1 MGVKLADISLRWKL
15 ASVTVLAVVLALVA
29 SGFIMSNYDV
39 RTYQDEKVASIRST
53 AEIIAQSVSTALVFN
68 DADAA
73 QELLKSLESNPE
85 ILAAAVY
92 DTSSKWIARYT
103 VDEKQTP
110 IPENSQQAG
119 FQFSGDQLSIFA
131 PVQSTEGGVGVVY
144 VRARVESAF
153 ARHVRYVGIL
163 VFVGLLALAVVLPI
177 SLWLHRIIS
186 NPLEKLAASNAIIQN
201 TLGSVDHAIVVV
213 SPDMKIELLNDY
225 ALRMFGRYHTKLYV
239 GASFAEAM
247 RDGHDALNLSPEAR
261 AVVMER
267 LYSREY
273 IRGHYAMPDGS
284 VIEYRQS
291 PLPAGGFVC
300 TYTDVSEEKRLQEQ
314 LLIAKAKAEE
324 ADAAKSH
331 FLAAMSH
338 EIRTPMNGVIGVVEL
353 LRATPLVDEQRQ
365 MVDIIRQSGITLL
378 DVINDILDYS
388 KIEAGRMTIEKT
400 QFDLGD
406 VVESTAAVI
415 GGHTKSK
422 FLDISCSVDPAIDA
436 VVVGDP
442 VRIRQIILNLMGNA
456 IKFTERG
463 KVSVR
468 AKVETVTDDET
479 TVRFEVSDTGIGIPA
494 EKQAKL
500 FEAFTQADYSTT
512 RRFGGTGLGL
522 SISKN
527 LAILMGGEIG
537 VTSTLGEGS
546 TFWFRLP
553 FQRVAPEYRASAFAG
568 YRELLGDLRF
578 IVCDS
583 DQDPPAA
590 LYLKAVGAEVTE
602 ITKPGDL
609 AARLQEAVD
618 AQRPYDV
625 CIIRVGVNDDH
636 AVRAIEQIN
645 THPVLNKTKVVLVVP
660 HLSAGAAQ
668 LGTKV
673 AFSAS
678 IAAPLQRAKF
688 YETAAYAA
696 GRVAAHAH
704 DAGEGGLNFVG
715 PSPEEARAN
724 NCLILVAEDNQTN
737 QFVIKNQL
745 KRLGYVA
752 DFVNDG
758 REAWNALQ
766 DDPRRYALLITDC
779 HMPFVD
785 GYQLTGFIRDREKD
799 TNTRL
804 PVIALTANA
813 LQGEAEVCYAAGMDG
828 YLFKPTNLPA
838 LDAMIQKW
846 LPQAATLRKLAG
858 PATEP
863 AQPITVSAI
872 PKARARL
879 PIDLSIM
886 KTLLGTSDPNSLQ
899 EMLELYW
906 ESESET
912 PERLREL
919 VAARDGDQIK
929 LTAHAAKG
937 AAASA
942 GATVLAD
949 LCKEL
954 EHSATRRDW
963 DATNRLAAE
972 IAVAFND
979 IRAFIDDPAA
989 RSS

>member
-1 MGVKLADISLRWKL
+1 MGLKFADISLRWKL

-39 RTYQDEKVASIRST
+39 RTYQEEKLGSIRST

-68 DADAA
+68 DSDAA
-73 QELLKSLESNPE
+73 QEMLKSLESNPE

-92 DTSSKWIARYT
+92 DATSKWIARYT
-103 VDEKQTP
+103 IDEHQAP
-110 IPENSQQAG
+110 VPENSQPVG
-119 FQFSGDQLSIFA
+119 FQFSGDQLSVFV
-131 PVQSTEGGVGVVY
+131 PVQATEGGVGVVY
-144 VRARVESAF
+144 IRARVESSF

-163 VFVGLLALAVVLPI
+163 TFVGLLVLAVVLPI

-186 NPLEKLAASNAIIQN
+186 NPLEKLAASNAIIQ
-201 TLGSVDHAIVVV
+201 TTFSSVDHAIVVV
-213 SPDMKIELLNDY
+213 GPDKKIELLNDY
-225 ALRMFGRYHTKLYV
+225 AFKMFGRYHTRLYV
-239 GASFAEAM
+239 GADFADAM
-247 RDGHDALNLSPEAR
+247 RDGHDALKLSPEAR
-261 AVVMER
+261 KDVMER
-267 LYSREY
+267 LNSREY

-284 VIEYRQS
+284 VVEYRQS

-300 TYTDVSEEKRLQEQ
+300 TYTDVSEEKRLQDQ
-314 LLIAKAKAEE
+314 LQLAKAKAEE

-400 QFDLGD
+400 QFDLAE

-422 FLDISCSVDPAIDA
+422 FLDISCAVDPALDA

-442 VRIRQIILNLMGNA
+442 VRVRQIILNLMGNA

-463 KVSVR
+463 KVSVH
-468 AKVETVTDDET
+468 AKIETTTDDEI
-479 TVRFEVSDTGIGIPA
+479 TVRFEVSDTGIGIPL
-494 EKQAKL
+494 EKQGKL

-527 LAILMGGEIG
+527 LAVLMGGQIG
-537 VTSTLGEGS
+537 VTSTPGEGS
-546 TFWFRLP
+546 MFWFRLP
-553 FQRVAPEYRASAFAG
+553 FQRVAPEYRTPAFEA

-583 DQDPPAA
+583 DRSSPAA

-602 ITKPGDL
+602 IAHPADL
-609 AARLQEAVD
+609 RVRLQD
-618 AQRPYDV
+618 AINAGRPYDI
-625 CIIRVGVNDDH
+625 CFIRVGINDDQ
-636 AVRAIEQIN
+636 AVTTIEQIN
-645 THPVLNKTKVVLVVP
+645 GHPLLGKTKLVLIVP

-673 AFSAS
+673 SFAAS

-688 YETAAYAA
+688 YETTAYAA
-696 GRVAAHAH
+696 GRASEHAH
-704 DAGEGGLNFVG
+704 YAGEGGLNFLG
-715 PSPEEARAN
+715 PTPEEARAN

-758 REAWNALQ
+758 REAWTILQ
-766 DDPRRYALLITDC
+766 EDPHRYGLLITDC

-785 GYQLTGFIRDREKD
+785 GYQLTGFIRDREKE
-799 TNTRL
+799 TNAHL

-838 LDAMIQKW
+838 LDGMIQKW
-846 LPQAATLRKLAG
+846 LPQAAKLRTLAI
-858 PATEP
+858 PAAES
-863 AQPITVSAI
+863 AQPITMSAG
-872 PKARARL
+872 PTPRVRQ

-886 KTLLGTSDPNSLQ
+886 TTLLGTSNPDSLQ

-906 ESESET
+906 ESEGET

-919 VAARDGDQIK
+919 VAARDSDQIK
-929 LTAHAAKG
+929 LAAHAAKG

-942 GATVLAD
+942 GAVVLAD
-949 LCKEL
+949 LCKDL
-954 EHSATRRDW
+954 EHSVARQDWSATD
-963 DATNRLAAE
+963 RLTAE
-972 IAVAFND
+972 IAAAFKD
-979 IRAFIDDPAA
+979 IRAFIDDP
-989 RSS
+989 RSI